1 MLFKNFHL
9 KIVIRIILIAITI
22 GILSYC
28 LLTAYYI
35 RAFYISII
43 ILIQVSE
50 LIRFIIGFT
59 KNITTLFQSIEER
72 DFSIHFTEEKFD
84 DTFKSLYTSLNRL
97 NNLFSK
103 INSEK
108 EVKQRYV
115 ESIIEHISFG
125 ILSYDQSGKV
135 NLVNQAFLRFAGLS
149 SMHSI
154 KQAEHKNK
162 ILAEAILNLKS
173 GEKKLLKLQ
182 STHQILNL
190 SLYATV
196 FKLEDNTHTLIS
208 AHNISNELS
217 VTEME
222 AWQRLIKVLTH
233 EIMNSISPILSLS
246 SSLHKLTEYKSHD
259 AAEDWSTL
267 NRGLEAINIRSDGL
281 LNFTKRYRELTQIP
295 SPKFERIKVHEF
307 LTQIV
312 ELISPEFQK
321 REIKLKQEFQA
332 TEALLDNSLIQQV
345 IMNLLQNALDSLEG
359 KQGGEVS
366 LELQRVAERISI
378 SVRDDGEGI
387 DPNHLDK
394 IFIPFFT
401 TKKHGSGIGLS
412 LSRQIALLHGGELFV
427 QSKPGVGSC
436 FTLVL

>member
-1 MLFKNFHL
+1 MPFKNFHL
-9 KIVIRIILIAITI
+9 KIVIRVILIAISI

-125 ILSYDQSGKV
+125 ILSYDQNGKV

-154 KQAEHKNK
+154 KQVEHKNK

-378 SVRDDGEGI
+378 SVRDNGEGI

>member
-1 MLFKNFHL
+1 
-9 KIVIRIILIAITI
+9 
-22 GILSYC
+22 
-28 LLTAYYI
+28 LTAYYI

-59 KNITTLFQSIEER
+59 KNVTTLFQSIEER

-84 DTFKSLYTSLNRL
+84 GTFKSLYTSLNSL

-125 ILSYDQSGKV
+125 VLSYDQSGKI

-149 SMHSI
+149 SVHSI
-154 KQAEHKNK
+154 KQVEHKNK
-162 ILAEAILNLKS
+162 ILAEAILNLKP

-217 VTEME
+217 ATEME

-246 SSLHKLTEYKSHD
+246 SSLHNLTENKSHE
-259 AAEDWSTL
+259 AIEEWETL
-267 NRGLEAINIRSDGL
+267 NRGLEAINIRSEGL

-295 SPKFERIKVHEF
+295 SPIFERVKVHEF
-307 LTQIV
+307 LARIV
-312 ELISPEFQK
+312 DLISPEFQK
-321 REIKLKQEFQA
+321 RGVRLKQQLQA
-332 TEALLDNSLIQQV
+332 TDGLLDTSLMQQV
-345 IMNLLQNALDSLEG
+345 IMNLLKNALDSLEG
-359 KQGGEVS
+359 KQNGEVS
-366 LELQRVAERISI
+366 LELQKVAERISI
-378 SVRDDGEGI
+378 SVIDNGTGI
-387 DPNHLDK
+387 DPSHLDK

-427 QSKPGVGSC
+427 QSKQVEGAC
-436 FTLVL
+436 FTIVL